1 MNVRRVVATA
11 SKEWREI
18 LRDRMFLA
26 LTFLVP
32 TSLMLVVGYG
42 LSLDVEEIPL
52 AIVDRDGTSLS
63 RDYAYRF
70 IDSRYFDFKGY
81 ALDRHELPPLL
92 ADNKVRAAIIIPE
105 NFQKEL
111 LGGRPVVVQTLIDGT
126 FPFRAQ
132 TTKGY
137 VLAMNTSFSGEMLAL
152 YLSKKKGIPLAQA
165 ATAIQ
170 PVTLESRYLY
180 NQSMK
185 SDWAL
190 APRLIM
196 VILMMTPPF
205 YTALGIVREKERG
218 SIYNI
223 YSSTVTRMEFLV
235 GKLIPYVA
243 ISSANAVIL
252 WLIATQL
259 FGAPFKGSLWF
270 FIPATLLYIICT
282 TGLGLVVSVVVQTQ
296 TAAMVVTFI
305 VTVIPSI
312 LYSGVIVPIT
322 SLSET
327 AQIVAHA
334 LPAMYYTN
342 IIVGSFMKGVGLRE
356 LWIDVLVLALYASV
370 LMTTGYR
377 MFHKRP
383 ST

>member
-92 ADNKVRAAIIIPE
+92 ADNKIRAAIIIPE

-312 LYSGVIVPIT
+312 L
-322 SLSET
+322 
-327 AQIVAHA
+327 
-334 LPAMYYTN
+334 
-342 IIVGSFMKGVGLRE
+342 
-356 LWIDVLVLALYASV
+356 
-370 LMTTGYR
+370 
-377 MFHKRP
+377 
-383 ST
+383 

>member
-92 ADNKVRAAIIIPE
+92 ADNKIRAAIIIPE

-137 VLAMNTSFSGEMLAL
+137 VLAMNTSFSAEMLAL

-356 LWIDVLVLALYASV
+356 LWIDVLVLALYAAV